1 MQYRAFGNAGWQVS
15 ALGFGCMRLPTY
27 DNNPMSGN
35 VDEEETIKMVRY
47 AIDRGVNFVDTA
59 YLYHKGSSEVALGKA
74 LQEGYRDKVKVS
86 DKSPVSKIKD
96 KGDFERYL
104 YKQLERL
111 QVDFLDYYL
120 LHGLNRDRWLNIVG
134 RFNLLDEAEKA
145 KQEGLIKHLGFSF
158 HDSYPAF
165 QEIVDGYDGWE
176 MCLVQYN
183 YLDLETQAGAAGVRY
198 AAQRG
203 IPVAVMEPLQG
214 GNLAFPPEPIKKMLY
229 QAAPG
234 RPAYDWALQWLWD
247 QREVAVVLSGMS
259 TMEQVVLNLDAAE
272 KSAVG
277 SLTGEERRFLE
288 ETIYHKFKEIILIPC
303 TRCYYC
309 MPCPQEINIPFNIYL
324 FNSGYIYGDVQNRRK
339 QYGIF
344 GNDASECIQCGECED
359 KCPQQ
364 FGVSEWMHRIHQVL
378 GEKQPY

>member
-1 MQYRAFGNAGWQVS
+1 LKYRSFGNSGWQVS

-35 VDEEETIKMVRY
+35 VNEEETIKMVRY

-59 YLYHKGSSEVALGKA
+59 YPYHKGSSEVALGKA
-74 LQEGYRDKVKVS
+74 LQEGYRDKVKIS

-96 KGDFERYL
+96 DGDFERYL

-111 QVDFLDYYL
+111 QVNFLDYYL

-134 RFNLLDEAEKA
+134 RFNLLNKAEKA
-145 KQEGLIKHLGFSF
+145 KQEGLIKHIGFSF
-158 HDSYPAF
+158 HDSYPVF

-229 QAAPG
+229 QASPG
-234 RPAYDWALQWLWD
+234 RPSYDWALQWLWD

-277 SLTGEERRFLE
+277 SLTAEERTYLK
-288 ETIYHKFKEIILIPC
+288 ETIYHKFKEMILIPC

-309 MPCPQEINIPFNIYL
+309 MPCPQQINIPFNINL
-324 FNSGYIYGDVQNRRK
+324 FNNGYIYGDVQDRRK

-344 GNDASECIQCGECED
+344 GNDASECMQCGECED

-364 FGVSEWMHRIHQVL
+364 LGVSGWMHRIHQVL
-378 GEKQPY
+378 GEGQPY